1 MTRAFF
7 LKTMTALLVGVFAFG
22 YATPAEA
29 KFTLSITD
37 LNASGSKSFSTTGGS
52 INQTFDYHGYHFV
65 IDATSTRPGQGPT
78 DPAVITVH
86 SVVTANGAPSQTA
99 RFNII
104 AQDNFVAPGTTGSNV
119 QLWGTLQTGQVDA
132 GITVTTRAQYQP
144 SSGGNPIGGA
154 ASIVKSSTLSVTGPT
169 AGTPEFASAK
179 KAIVRTSPQFTL
191 TGVEFDLETTGVGT
205 ADFTGRS
212 IVALPAPASIIMAL
226 FGVPPFFAMAWGR
239 KKFWSRSK
247 APVAL

>member
-22 YATPAEA
+22 NATPAEA
-29 KFTLSITD
+29 KFTLAVSD
-37 LNASGSKSFSTTGGS
+37 LLHPGTTVKFSTTGGT
-52 INQTFDYHGYHFV
+52 INQTFDFEGYHFV
-65 IDATSTRPGQGPT
+65 INATSTRPGQGPS

-86 SVVTANGAPSQTA
+86 NVVTATGAAAPA

-104 AQDNFVAPGTTGSNV
+104 AQDNFVAPGTTGSQV
-119 QLWGTLQTGQVDA
+119 QLWGTLKTGQVDA
-132 GITVTTRAQYQP
+132 GITVSTRAQYQA
-144 SSGGNPIGGA
+144 SNNGNPIPGT
-154 ASIVKSSTLSVTGPT
+154 IKSSSNLVVVGPT

-179 KAIVRTSPQFTL
+179 VAITRTTPQFTL
-191 TGVEFDLETTGVGT
+191 TGVEFDLDATGTGT

-239 KKFWSRSK
+239 KKFWNRSK